1 MALDNFWP
9 KQTATQTLVVT
20 ITGKKK
26 KKTTSIV
33 RIII

>member
-26 KKTTSIV
+26 KKKKNHV
-33 RIII
+33 NC

>member
-26 KKTTSIV
+26 KKNHV
-33 RIII
+33 NC

>member
-9 KQTATQTLVVT
+9 KQTATQTLAVT

-26 KKTTSIV
+26 PCQLLGT
-33 RIII
+33 